1 MTGPATGPDFG
12 PAGEAS
18 TKTLGILIGAAL
30 ILATAAHDA
39 RATKWPKS
47 PAAGDVIQDCDECP
61 EMVVVPAGSFRMGS
75 PPSEEGRFDNEGP
88 MRRVTISEPFAV
100 GKYEV
105 TFAEWD
111 ACVSAGG
118 CKGRKPDD
126 EGWGRG
132 ARPVINVSWGD
143 AWSYALWLSRRTGKE
158 YRLLSEAE
166 WEYAARAG
174 TSTRYSFRGQD
185 FSARRKLRPNRRKNF
200 TGRVV
205 QAERLRFVRHARERV
220 GVGGGLLERR
230 LYGRAVGWERVGER
244 GLRPAGPARR
254 FLVLPAQGPALGVP
268 LLARLRAPVRRHRLP
283 RGPDARPLSLH
294 RLTSGGPGG
303 QSPLVD
309 H

>member
-174 TSTRYSFRGQD
+174 TSTRYSFGDRISPRDANYDQIEGRTLPVGSYKPNGFGLYDMHGNAWEWVEDCWNGGYTGAPSDGSAWESGACDLRVLRGGSWYYQPRD
-185 FSARRKLRPNRRKNF
+185 LRSAFRFWLVS
-200 TGRVV
+200 G
-205 QAERLRFVRHARERV
+205 LRFGVTGFRVART
-220 GVGGGLLERR
+220 
-230 LYGRAVGWERVGER
+230 
-244 GLRPAGPARR
+244 
-254 FLVLPAQGPALGVP
+254 
-268 LLARLRAPVRRHRLP
+268 LAP
-283 RGPDARPLSLH
+283 
-294 RLTSGGPGG
+294 
-303 QSPLVD
+303 
-309 H
+309 